1 MKEQCDHARYYTK
14 VRAHTTQNRPIPT
27 NGKLKHTNGK
37 PGLHQRSDG
46 KALHLGSLYEPPLQ
60 PTMPF
65 RILIVEDEDLYADQ
79 LEMLVDKL
87 GYEHLGTVDNSAD
100 ALVKIKEATPD
111 LILMDVHINGEHDG
125 IELAALVQQE
135 HPVPI
140 IFITSLQDDL
150 TFKRASR
157 TGPLN
162 FLVKPFSQL
171 QLQRTIELTVRKLTA
186 AKNTAPS
193 TKPAPAAAPENQ
205 TWGSDFLFREHFF
218 IKTRQQLEKVAVA
231 DVLYLE
237 ADGHYC
243 QVHTEERKFLVHQAM
258 TELATRLP
266 DSFISTHRS
275 YLVNVAKVTA
285 VDMQDNV
292 VKLGEREVPLS
303 RRSKDDVLAR
313 LDWI

>member
-1 MKEQCDHARYYTK
+1 
-14 VRAHTTQNRPIPT
+14 
-27 NGKLKHTNGK
+27 
-37 PGLHQRSDG
+37 
-46 KALHLGSLYEPPLQ
+46 
-60 PTMPF
+60 MPF

-162 FLVKPFSQL
+162 FLVKPFSEL
-171 QLQRTIELTVRKLTA
+171 QLQRTIELTVRKLME
-186 AKNTAPS
+186 KSGTAPLTS
-193 TKPAPAAAPENQ
+193 PAPAAAPKHEVLPSKK
-205 TWGSDFLFREHFF
+205 TEWESDFLFRDHFF

-243 QVHTEERKFLVHQAM
+243 LVHTEHRKFLVHQAM

-266 DSFISTHRS
+266 DSFVRAHRS
-275 YLVNVAKVTA
+275 FIVDMSKITA
-285 VDMQDNV
+285 VDVQDNV
-292 VKLGEREVPLS
+292 VKIGKREVPLS
-303 RRSKDDVLAR
+303 RRNKEAVLDR